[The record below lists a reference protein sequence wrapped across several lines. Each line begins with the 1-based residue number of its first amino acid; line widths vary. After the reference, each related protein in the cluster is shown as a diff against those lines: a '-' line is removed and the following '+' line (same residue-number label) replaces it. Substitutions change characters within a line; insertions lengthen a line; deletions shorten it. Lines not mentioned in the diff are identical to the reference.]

1 MVVNEN
7 KKKSQNRLIYCEVT
21 DRASRTFDQTVY
33 AYDAFGRRVL
43 VKDKGEAALRTLYD
57 GFGFDVI
64 KTGPVFENGMFT
76 DSQNTGIRWSNNG
89 RPTGS
94 RYRYLDDTD
103 VKDSDR
109 YFYLDENTYTT
120 VNSRYRGERTELFVN
135 GTLTAQTTYD
145 YGTGYFSTDF
155 GYLGKQH
162 DPTAALYNYG
172 YRDYKPS
179 AAPFTSQDPI
189 RDGSNWFIYVNNDPV
204 NHFDILGLCEGSD
217 NKRVKSRETG
227 FDNIEEAAIDWAKTY
242 ADDSIHDDR
251 EYASAIY
258 SFETKD
264 GTKYSYTIP
273 LQGTRKSS
281 QANTNLKQ
289 GQTLVSEIHSHGSYD
304 PNYNDLKPSRTD
316 YEGMLKDIET
326 FQTHQGIEYVV
337 TPDGS
342 LKSYDV
348 NKKLKTI
355 DVDLPKDPKSV
366 FYSSVNN
373 SYIDSRN
380 YDYYNQMINAQ
391 AMSSWSN
398 AHYKKDE
405 YIQR

>member
-172 YRDYKPS
+172 YRDYKPQTS
-179 AAPFTSQDPI
+179 RFTTLDPI
-189 RDGSNWFIYVNNDPV
+189 RDGTNWFSYCNGDPV
-204 NHFDILGLCEGSD
+204 NFVDLLGLCPVSDKENEYNPYKYELSSKYFTNIFKQFYGQDADYVLDKLRMRPTEPYTQIAEILSFIPNIGSSGCYFMGFE
-217 NKRVKSRETG
+217 KRHMGLKHLRNQIPCSVAVAA
-227 FDNIEEAAIDWAKTY
+227 FAAFAACEASVAAV
-242 ADDSIHDDR
+242 AVV
-251 EYASAIY
+251 ASCM
-258 SFETKD
+258 
-264 GTKYSYTIP
+264 GYTE
-273 LQGTRKSS
+273 
-281 QANTNLKQ
+281 A
-289 GQTLVSEIHSHGSYD
+289 V
-304 PNYNDLKPSRTD
+304 
-316 YEGMLKDIET
+316 
-326 FQTHQGIEYVV
+326 
-337 TPDGS
+337 
-342 LKSYDV
+342 
-348 NKKLKTI
+348 
-355 DVDLPKDPKSV
+355 
-366 FYSSVNN
+366 
-373 SYIDSRN
+373 
-380 YDYYNQMINAQ
+380 
-391 AMSSWSN
+391 
-398 AHYKKDE
+398 
-405 YIQR
+405 